1 MAKDAKGHGSNA
13 RGSGGMTPVQ
23 QENQPFKSSLPGPH
37 YLDPNDPRGAHAQG
51 VAQVGQPP
59 SPNLKNLNSQYNR
72 NETMNNHSGNIAL
85 LAKNFGT
92 ADEHSKAQE
101 IIAGRKKLGWLPD
114 STPNVP
120 NVRDWQYGIHQKYI
134 NKLKG

>member
-1 MAKDAKGHGSNA
+1 MKDAKGHGSNS
-13 RGSGGMTPVQ
+13 RGGRAAAMA
-23 QENQPFKSSLPGPH
+23 SLEAKGKIPAGTSEAVATMLGSH
-37 YLDPNDPRGAHAQG
+37 QTG

-59 SPNLKNLNSQYNR
+59 SPNLKSLNTQYNR
-72 NETMNNHSGNIAL
+72 NESMNNHSGNIAL

-92 ADEHSKAQE
+92 ADEHAKAQE
-101 IIAGRKKLGWLPD
+101 IIKGRQKLGWLPD